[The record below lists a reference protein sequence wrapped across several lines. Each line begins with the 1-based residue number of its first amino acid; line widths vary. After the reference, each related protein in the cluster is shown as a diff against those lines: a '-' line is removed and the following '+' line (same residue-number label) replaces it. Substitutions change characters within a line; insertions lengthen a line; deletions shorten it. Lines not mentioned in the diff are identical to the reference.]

1 MKSSHLRRSNQSFFC
16 LLSLCINVMTT
27 RTSFCV
33 KDFRHFYY
41 CTSDISIMKVIIPM
55 NMKDIFSY
63 CIYREVSSHHTQRM
77 LLQNE
82 QFVNN
87 ITLNK
92 LHLPLGLQ
100 LNMHMMTI
108 SALHRIYTY
117 TFPHEQCG
125 FFS

>member
-1 MKSSHLRRSNQSFFC
+1 MQPL
-16 LLSLCINVMTT
+16 
-27 RTSFCV
+27 CV

-41 CTSDISIMKVIIPM
+41 CTSKTSIMNVIIPM
-55 NMKDIFSY
+55 DKNDIFFLTVFTEKCLHITHKNPS
-63 CIYREVSSHHTQRM
+63 T
-77 LLQNE
+77 NE

-92 LHLPLGLQ
+92 VHLPLGLQ

-117 TFPHEQCG
+117 TFIVNNVCFPNNTALMMHIG
-125 FFS
+125 GL